1 MINPAAPTSRVVR
14 VFISSTFRDFGA
26 ERDLL
31 MERVF
36 PKVLL
41 EQRERGRMHM
51 RPVAGDV

>member
-31 MERVF
+31 MERVS